1 MPFLYIAES
10 HSLQNKQ
17 KIMRFDELKRERERE
32 RERDYMKKWSRGV

>member
-17 KIMRFDELKRERERE
+17 KRMRFNELKRERERE
-32 RERDYMKKWSRGV
+32 RDYRKKWNGGV